1 MSDYTYDHFT
11 EQKDQIIKKFRKT
24 YRIALEWD
32 KVVNSED
39 KLAKYILPEDL
50 DEDLPQCLFKYRN
63 IWMNKLKKRE
73 EAVNKQG
80 KSPHYE
86 T

>member
-1 MSDYTYDHFT
+1 MSNYEYGQYA
-11 EQKDQIIKKFRKT
+11 ERKEEIKVRFRKT
-24 YRIALEWD
+24 YCIALEWD

-50 DEDLPQCLFKYRN
+50 DEDLPQCLLKYRN

-80 KSPHYE
+80 KSPHS
-86 T
+86 